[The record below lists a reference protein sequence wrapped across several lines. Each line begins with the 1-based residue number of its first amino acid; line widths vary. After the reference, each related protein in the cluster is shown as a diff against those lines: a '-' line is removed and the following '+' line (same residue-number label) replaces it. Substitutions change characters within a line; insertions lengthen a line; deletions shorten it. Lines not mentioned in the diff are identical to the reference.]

1 MGNENNSWSN
11 QIKIYN
17 NELDLNELFTV
28 LWKKKILIIFVT
40 SFFALGSVLYSLSLT
55 NIYKSE
61 VLLSVDKGGS
71 NNNTMGTLGGMAVS
85 FGIVGPNQGNK
96 STIAIKTI
104 QSRSFL
110 KHLLTFDNILPSLI
124 AAKSYDTE
132 KKKIIFN
139 SEIYNENSGEWIGS
153 KPTYMEI
160 YPDYL
165 KHIVISEDKSNLLTI
180 SIEHIS
186 PVFAK
191 EFLELIINEV
201 NELLRSKDLRE
212 ANDAIAFLQSEIPK
226 ASLISMKDAL
236 NELVLSQLEV
246 QMMAKINSEYLLKVI
261 EPAFIPEL
269 KIRPNRAKI
278 SILGTCFGG
287 MLTIILILLHHYFV
301 GRVELD
307 SN

>member
-1 MGNENNSWSN
+1 MWLLGE
-11 QIKIYN
+11 KFP
-17 NELDLNELFTV
+17 DLFT
-28 LWKKKILIIFVT
+28 
-40 SFFALGSVLYSLSLT
+40 A
-55 NIYKSE
+55 
-61 VLLSVDKGGS
+61 
-71 NNNTMGTLGGMAVS
+71 
-85 FGIVGPNQGNK
+85 
-96 STIAIKTI
+96 
-104 QSRSFL
+104 
-110 KHLLTFDNILPSLI
+110 
-124 AAKSYDTE
+124 
-132 KKKIIFN
+132 
-139 SEIYNENSGEWIGS
+139 S
-153 KPTYMEI
+153 KE
-160 YPDYL
+160 L
-165 KHIVISEDKSNLLTI
+165 VCW
-180 SIEHIS
+180 SIRI
-186 PVFAK
+186 P
-191 EFLELIINEV
+191 LELIINEV

-301 GRVELD
+301 GRVEFD